1 MTTTLLEKQ
10 QENKTEAVYK
20 DTPILLNTSQMAKFV
35 GSGYLRFDEIIPKD
49 LCKIVQKEIDDG
61 DLVGHIYRFGGLPLS
76 KIWTDKHMRKVL
88 DLPIIKGAI
97 ESLVG
102 KDPRFDHYCGH
113 RTQPGQLATNNFHQ
127 DAVFDPRRENFDIQL
142 SIFFE
147 DTTPEMGGTAF
158 VPGSHFRRIHTQT
171 AHRYHNIKGQVQTVC
186 KAGTLV
192 IWHTNIWHSA
202 RDNKSDK
209 QRTMFKIRL
218 NPQTPQVKLWDT
230 SDLQEFSHA
239 GSGLLKTE
247 PWMAGQERIEII
259 NRIKLWRALTG
270 NPHFDVD
277 SWMTRINA
285 TGEISPDYN
294 DPQQLP

>member
-1 MTTTLLEKQ
+1 MTTAIKEKQ
-10 QENKTEAVYK
+10 LNNEKDAK
-20 DTPILLNTSQMAKFV
+20 ASDTPVLLTTEQMARFV
-35 GSGYLRFDEIIPKD
+35 GSGYLRFDQIIPED

-61 DLVGHIYRFGGLPLS
+61 DLAGQIYRFGGLPLS
-76 KIWTDKHMRKVL
+76 KIWTDKQMRKVL

-113 RTQPGQLATNNFHQ
+113 RTQPGHLAANNLHQ
-127 DAVFDPRRENFDIQL
+127 DAIFDPRRDNFDIQL

-147 DTTPEMGGTAF
+147 DITPEMGGTCF
-158 VPGSHFRRIHTQT
+158 IPGSHFRRVHTQT
-171 AHRYHNIKGQVQTVC
+171 PHRYHNIRGQVQSVC

-202 RDNKSDK
+202 RDNKSEK

-218 NPQTPQVKLWDT
+218 NPQTPQVRLWDT
-230 SDLQEFSHA
+230 TDLQDFNYA

-247 PWMAGQERIEII
+247 PWMGGQERIEIV

-270 NPHFDVD
+270 NPRFDSS
-277 SWMTRINA
+277 SWMNRIEA
-285 TGEISPDYN
+285 TGQISPDYN
-294 DPQQLP
+294 DPQQLN